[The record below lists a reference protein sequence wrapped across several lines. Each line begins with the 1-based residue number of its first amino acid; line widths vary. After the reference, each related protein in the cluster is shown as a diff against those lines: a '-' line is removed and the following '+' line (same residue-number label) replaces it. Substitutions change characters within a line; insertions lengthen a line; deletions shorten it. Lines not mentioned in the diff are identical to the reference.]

1 MQSRWVLVA
10 LGVRLTGK
18 PKISTVVFAA
28 VLKEEIEQL
37 RDRDARHTY
46 RITHLVRNLEEEEK
60 ANARLKYQ
68 VCKRAS
74 FSFFSPSRSL
84 SLLSVSLSLL
94 SGFLS
99 ALSVPI
105 PFQRPSLSLCLT
117 LSLSL
122 LSAFLSALS
131 LPPPFPSPF
140 LVSIIYQFNL
150 PPLAVAAHPPP
161 SFVAGQALGTQHG
174 SSRGGCRRSQ
184 RSLGAPSQAG
194 RSQCLKGTSGGV
206 SC

>member
-74 FSFFSPSRSL
+74 FSFSPPLGLSRYSL
-84 SLLSVSLSLL
+84 SLSRYSLVFSRHFLSPSLFNVPLC
-94 SGFLS
+94 LS
-99 ALSVPI
+99 AL
-105 PFQRPSLSLCLT
+105 LCLSRYSLLFSR
-117 LSLSL
+117 LSLSPPRSPPL
-122 LSAFLSALS
+122 FLSRSFINLTCLPLPSLRTSLRHLLQVKHLVRNMEALEEAAADPNVHWV
-131 LPPPFPSPF
+131 PPRKPG
-140 LVSIIYQFNL
+140 
-150 PPLAVAAHPPP
+150 AA
-161 SFVAGQALGTQHG
+161 SV
-174 SSRGGCRRSQ
+174 
-184 RSLGAPSQAG
+184 
-194 RSQCLKGTSGGV
+194 
-206 SC
+206 